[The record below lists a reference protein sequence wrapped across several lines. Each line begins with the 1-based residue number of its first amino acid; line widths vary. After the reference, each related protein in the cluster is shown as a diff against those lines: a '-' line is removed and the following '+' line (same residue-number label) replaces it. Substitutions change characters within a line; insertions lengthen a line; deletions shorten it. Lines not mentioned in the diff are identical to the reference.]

1 VQERKVYALL
11 REGYSNK
18 EIAGDLAVSVST
30 VKTHVNNIF
39 SKLGVTSR
47 KEILDQNGY

>member
-1 VQERKVYALL
+1 MQERKVYALL